1 MNILS
6 NRVCPSEIAGILD
19 NRIRRIFHDPEKI
32 LGPYVKEG
40 MKVLD
45 MGCGPG
51 YFSIALAK
59 MVGSSGRV
67 IAADLQEGML
77 RKVKKK
83 IKGTEIEER
92 ITLHKCESDRI
103 GLSEKVDLAITL
115 YMLHEVPYQE
125 KTLNEI
131 ASILKPNG
139 HLLIAEPY
147 IHVSKKAFERTIRIA
162 QDAGFTVV
170 EKPEIFFSRAVLL
183 KRS

>member
-1 MNILS
+1 MT
-6 NRVCPSEIAGILD
+6 
-19 NRIRRIFHDPEKI
+19 
-32 LGPYVKEG
+32 
-40 MKVLD
+40 VLD

-77 RKVKKK
+77 KKVKKK
-83 IKGTEIEER
+83 IQGTELEER
-92 ITLHKCESDRI
+92 IMLHKCESDKI
-103 GLSEKVDLAITL
+103 GLSGEVNFAIAM

-147 IHVSKKAFERTIRIA
+147 IHVSKKAFERA
-162 QDAGFTVV
+162 VKVALDAGFVLV
-170 EKPEIFFSRAVLL
+170 ERPLIFFSRAVLL
-183 KRS
+183 KNPE

>member
-6 NRVCPSEIAGILD
+6 NHVCPAEIASILD
-19 NRIRRIFHDPEKI
+19 NRIRRRIQNPEKI

-40 MKVLD
+40 MTVLD

-59 MVGSSGRV
+59 MVGSSGMV

-77 RKVKKK
+77 SRVKKK
-83 IKGTEIEER
+83 VKGTELEDR
-92 ITLHKCESDRI
+92 IMLHKCESDRI
-103 GLSEKVDLAITL
+103 GLSEKVDLAISL
-115 YMLHEVPYQE
+115 YMLHEVPNQE

-139 HLLIAEPY
+139 RLLIAEPY
-147 IHVSKKAFERTIRIA
+147 IHVSKKAFERTLRIA
-162 QDAGFTVV
+162 QNIGFTVV
-170 EKPEIFFSRAVLL
+170 EKPDIFFSRAVLF
-183 KRS
+183 KKS